1 MAIDRI
7 SGLDR
12 EKDMA
17 TRETTARQI
26 STAGESTAEG
36 ATVVGAT
43 AEGITAE
50 GVTAE
55 GVTAEGVTAEGAAEE
70 ASVAC
75 SLSPAGLA
83 AQAGRWTRLADRAM
97 TERTKTAH
105 GLRIGFRPEPGAEQE
120 LRELVAVET
129 ECCPWAT
136 WTVETS
142 AAGQVVLDVRST
154 GQGIAALHDM
164 FTSLRPSRPC

>member
-1 MAIDRI
+1 
-7 SGLDR
+7 
-12 EKDMA
+12 MA

-26 STAGESTAEG
+26 SAAGGSTAGG
-36 ATVVGAT
+36 ASVVGAT

-50 GVTAE
+50 LVTAE
-55 GVTAEGVTAEGAAEE
+55 GVTVEGAAEE
-70 ASVAC
+70 APVAC
-75 SLSPAGLA
+75 SLTPAGLA

-105 GLRIGFRPEPGAEQE
+105 GLRIAFRPEPGAEQE

-142 AAGQVVLDVRST
+142 AAGQVVLDIRSA
-154 GQGIAALHDM
+154 GQGIAALHAM
-164 FTSLRPSRPC
+164 FTSLRPSRSC

>member
-50 GVTAE
+50 GI
-55 GVTAEGVTAEGAAEE
+55 TAEGVTAEGAAEE

-120 LRELVAVET
+120 LRALVAVET

-142 AAGQVVLDVRST
+142 AGQVVLDIRSA
-154 GQGIAALHDM
+154 GEGIAALHAM
-164 FTSLRPSRPC
+164 FTGLRPSRSC